1 MVDVEGWNQPSQEVG
16 NAPILAYATISI
28 DHFNG
33 IVGFVSDTSAM
44 AICQL
49 EIFKRL

>member
-1 MVDVEGWNQPSQEVG
+1 MADVEGWNQPSQEVG
-16 NAPILAYATISI
+16 YAPILAYATISI

-33 IVGFVSDTSAM
+33 IAWFVFDPSVM

-49 EIFKRL
+49 EVFKGL